1 MVVEGQQLQQHR
13 LQSLQRQKTDA
24 LAVGQWLVNT
34 LGKCQFVVDTMLFSN
49 ILSMA
54 LLSHSYTNIMI
65 SSGLIY
71 DQLSYGGLL
80 WYIPLEVG
88 AQNIEAF
95 GGFWGLPWWLRWS
108 RICLHCWRPGFN
120 RGVGKIHWRR
130 EWLPTPVFL
139 PGECHGQRSLAG
151 LGSQESDLT
160 ERVPIELMGT
170 I

>member
-1 MVVEGQQLQQHR
+1 MGVEGQQPQQHR
-13 LQSLQRQKTDA
+13 VQSLKRQETDA
-24 LAVGQWLVNT
+24 LAVGQCLANT

-54 LLSHSYTNIMI
+54 FLSHSYTNIMI

-95 GGFWGLPWWLRWS
+95 CGFLGLPWWLRWS
-108 RICLHCWRPGFN
+108 RICLHC
-120 RGVGKIHWRR
+120 
-130 EWLPTPVFL
+130 
-139 PGECHGQRSLAG
+139 
-151 LGSQESDLT
+151 
-160 ERVPIELMGT
+160 
-170 I
+170 